1 MRCAILDILKKDTRL
16 GYKQIAAMLSIDE
29 NDVKNEILAMEQEG
43 IILQYGALINWA
55 KAGRTDVVSA
65 LIDVKVIPQ
74 RDVGY
79 DELAAKIYKYPE
91 VESVF
96 LMSGTYDFSVQIVGK
111 SLQEVAEFVHKKL
124 AIIEGVQSTT
134 THFVLKKYKFADVI
148 LENDEQDRRQV
159 VTP

>member
-1 MRCAILDILKKDTRL
+1 MRYEILDILKKNTRL
-16 GYKQIAAMLSIDE
+16 DYKQIAAMLNLNE
-29 NDVKNEILAMEQEG
+29 NDVKKEILTMEQEG

-55 KAGRTDVVSA
+55 KAGKTDVVSA

-124 AIIEGVQSTT
+124 AVIEGVQSTT
-134 THFVLKKYKFADVI
+134 THFVLKKYKFADVV
-148 LENDEQDRRQV
+148 LENDEKDRRQV
-159 VTP
+159 ITP

>member
-1 MRCAILDILKKDTRL
+1 MRYEILDILKKNARL
-16 GYKQIAAMLSIDE
+16 DYKQIAAMLGLDE

-43 IILQYGALINWA
+43 IILQYGALINWT
-55 KAGRTDVVSA
+55 KAGKTNAVSA

-148 LENDEQDRRQV
+148 LENDEKDRRQV
-159 VTP
+159 ITP

>member
-1 MRCAILDILKKDTRL
+1 MLDLNED
-16 GYKQIAAMLSIDE
+16 
-29 NDVKNEILAMEQEG
+29 DVKNEIIAMEQEG

-55 KAGRTDVVSA
+55 KAGKTDVVSA
-65 LIDVKVIPQ
+65 IIDVRVTPQ

-79 DELAAKIYKYPE
+79 DELAAKIYKHPE

-96 LMSGTYDFSVQIVGK
+96 LMSGAYDFSVQIVGK

-148 LENDEQDRRQV
+148 LENDEEDRRQV
-159 VTP
+159 ITP